1 MNSIIITFKNKN
13 EWLRI
18 PLVFINVLIV
28 NIVFKIK
35 FTQNMNQRQALVTIS
50 IILLLIEWYIIFIH
64 YKKIKIYKDHIQTN
78 SHKIKKEDLIK
89 YEWPQ
94 NNKIESEL
102 HIFAYIKLLGVFKVK
117 RKIRIYL
124 SKELKEEV
132 DLALSQLLGAA
143 AIENLQE

>member
-1 MNSIIITFKNKN
+1 MSRPIIAFKNTNK
-13 EWLRI
+13 WLMIPVSLLSLFGSLLGSYARI
-18 PLVFINVLIV
+18 TRNYMYEIIGVL
-28 NIVFKIK
+28 F
-35 FTQNMNQRQALVTIS
+35 FF
-50 IILLLIEWYIIFIH
+50 IFILVVLGIKEL
-64 YKKIKIYKDHIQTN
+64 KKIKIYEDRIRTN
-78 SHKIKKEDLIK
+78 FHKIKKEDLIK

-124 SKELKEEV
+124 SKDLKEEV